1 MSDYPL
7 EISRA
12 ACHLAAIALV
22 GLLGGCEAPSDL
34 VKTPELYPCKTAN
47 RPLLGET
54 CAWTSADLC
63 VCSSELPPCET
74 SSVNLLGETCA
85 WTEFPR
91 CESSGA
97 LTVALGYCA
106 WSY

>member
-54 CAWTSADLC
+54 CAWT
-63 VCSSELPPCET
+63 
-74 SSVNLLGETCA
+74 
-85 WTEFPR
+85 EFPR